1 MTMARA
7 AGARKAAVKKRK
19 KRTRARQ
26 GGHPPWGWLL
36 LGLAIGLGM
45 GLTLYLL
52 RLPAPSDG
60 TRSQAAPTVPDK
72 KARKTP
78 PPAVEAEKPRFDF
91 YTLLPQIEVE
101 ITPDKLEEALRVL
114 PRTKKGGTYILQCGS
129 FRDYDDA
136 DELKARLALLGI
148 EAQIQTVVI
157 KNGESWHRV
166 RVGPL
171 KGLAAIKPVR
181 RKLKRNNINF
191 VLLKIGEE

>member
-1 MTMARA
+1 MTRTV
-7 AGARKAAVKKRK
+7 GARKATAKK
-19 KRTRARQ
+19 KRTRSKKNSAQ
-26 GGHPPWGWLL
+26 PPWGWLL
-36 LGLAIGLGM
+36 LGLAIGLGI
-45 GLTLYLL
+45 GLALYLL
-52 RLPAPSDG
+52 RLPAQRESAPSPAP
-60 TRSQAAPTVPDK
+60 SKSAPAAAHK
-72 KARKTP
+72 KARKAPP
-78 PPAVEAEKPRFDF
+78 PPAETEKPRFDF

-114 PRTKKGGTYILQCGS
+114 PKANKGGTYILQCGS

-171 KGLAAIKPVR
+171 KGLAAVKPVR
-181 RKLKRNNINF
+181 RKLKRNDINF
-191 VLLKIGEE
+191 VLLKIGE